1 MAEENLKAEVE
12 RLKAENERLKS
23 QRGRSVSL
31 KVSEKG
37 GVSVYGLGRFPV
49 TLYKEQWTK
58 LLDMAE
64 EIRTFIK
71 ENDAHLK
78 AKP

>member
-1 MAEENLKAEVE
+1 MSDEDLKAEVE
-12 RLKAENERLKS
+12 RLKAENERLKT

-49 TLYKEQWTK
+49 TLYKEQWAK
-58 LLDMAE
+58 LLDLSDQIKAFIAE
-64 EIRTFIK
+64 NESQLKSK
-71 ENDAHLK
+71 E
-78 AKP
+78 